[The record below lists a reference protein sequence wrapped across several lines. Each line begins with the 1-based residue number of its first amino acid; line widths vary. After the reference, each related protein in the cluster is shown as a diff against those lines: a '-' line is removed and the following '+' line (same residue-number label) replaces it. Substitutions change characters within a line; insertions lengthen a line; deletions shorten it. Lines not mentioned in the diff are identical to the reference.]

1 MQLKP
6 IFPLTQLINENIKP
20 GFTMAEI
27 GCYDGSTT
35 ISYIEKLKEHKGKVH
50 IVDWFYGNVGVTGPH
65 SYIQDD
71 LVYERFKII
80 FANYE
85 EQMSIH
91 RGPSHEQI
99 SNIPDD
105 SLDLC
110 FIDADHRYDYVY
122 KDIELCIPKVKKG
135 GIICGHDMEN
145 INIMDVIKI
154 QRDWLEKDVVHYTE
168 LGISEEFVLDN
179 EFFHVGVIKAVF
191 DFFGKDIE
199 TRPDPEGQGA
209 PIWIKRL

>member
-1 MQLKP
+1 MKLKP
-6 IFPLTQLINENIKP
+6 IFPLAQLIDENIKP

-35 ISYIEKLKEHKGKVH
+35 ISYVEKLKQYGGKVH

-80 FANYE
+80 FANYT
-85 EQMSIH
+85 EQMIIH

-99 SNIPDD
+99 LNIPDN

-110 FIDADHRYDYVY
+110 FIDADHRYDYIY

-135 GIICGHDMEN
+135 GIICGHDMED
-145 INIMDVIKI
+145 INIIDIVDIQQNWLDKDVIGYK
-154 QRDWLEKDVVHYTE
+154 E
-168 LGISEEFVLDN
+168 LNIPDESASYEEFHL
-179 EFFHVGVIKAVF
+179 GVIKAVF

-199 TRPDPEGQGA
+199 TRPDPDGQGL

>member
-6 IFPLTQLINENIKP
+6 ILALTQLINENIKP

-35 ISYIEKLKEHKGKVH
+35 TSYVEKLKQYAGKVH
-50 IVDWFYGNVGVTGPH
+50 IVDWFYGNIGATGTH
-65 SYIQDD
+65 SYVQDE

-80 FANYE
+80 FANYK
-85 EQMSIH
+85 EQMIIH

-99 SNIPDD
+99 LNIPDD

-122 KDIELCIPKVKKG
+122 KDIELCLPKVKKG

-145 INIMDVIKI
+145 INILDEINIKKE
-154 QRDWLEKDVVHYTE
+154 WLEKDAVRCEE
-168 LGISEEFVLDN
+168 LDIPEELATYSE
-179 EFFHVGVIKAVF
+179 FHLGVIKAVF

-199 TRPDPEGQGA
+199 TRPDQEGQGV